1 MWLLEHLKLQMWLAC
16 DFCWTALGYC
26 LAAFWKTPIVLPL
39 PGVLTWLALCLQK
52 PRAGTFSYTT
62 HPPALI
68 QSSQMREIPSGFL
81 PVCGFCL
88 PTAQHPELAL
98 TYLRGDFP
106 RLARPP
112 TSSASGPSTFVVTP

>member
-1 MWLLEHLKLQMWLAC
+1 MWLLKHLKLQLWLAC

-26 LAAFWKTPIVLPL
+26 LAEFWKTPIVLPL

-62 HPPALI
+62 HPPAPHSEFPDERDSFWL
-68 QSSQMREIPSGFL
+68 SPL
-81 PVCGFCL
+81 CGFCL

-98 TYLRGDFP
+98 TYLRGGIP

-112 TSSASGPSTFVVTP
+112 TSSASGPSRFVVTP